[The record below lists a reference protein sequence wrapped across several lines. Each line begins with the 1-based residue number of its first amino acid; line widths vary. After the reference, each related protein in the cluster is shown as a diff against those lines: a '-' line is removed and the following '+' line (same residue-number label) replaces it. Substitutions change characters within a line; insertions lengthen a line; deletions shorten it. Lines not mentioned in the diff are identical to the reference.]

1 MLCPGLGEI
10 AGLPLMT
17 DGKNEHD
24 ILLLFVAVQR
34 HVSRLTAGDKEFTEP
49 LLDRPPDK
57 RVVGQDLN
65 SLDDQA
71 RRFVSRRWIYVKQE
85 VGESAE
91 VRECPTRVDQ
101 LRQVLALGFGADS
114 PRALARRYAWTSAAR

>member
-1 MLCPGLGEI
+1 
-10 AGLPLMT
+10 MT

-24 ILLLFVAVQR
+24 ILCLFIAIER
-34 HVSRLTAGDKEFTEP
+34 HVPRLTAGDKEFMEP
-49 LLDRPPDK
+49 FLDRPPDE

-65 SLDDQA
+65 SLDDQS

-91 VRECPTRVDQ
+91 VR
-101 LRQVLALGFGADS
+101 
-114 PRALARRYAWTSAAR
+114 